1 MVEEEILGTSK
12 MASDGKI
19 TLISDVRELLGVSG
33 GAIIVFCKNKKG
45 EILVRKGTVG
55 VN

>member
-1 MVEEEILGTSK
+1 MVEEILGTSK

-19 TLISDVRELLGVSG
+19 TLISNVREMLGVSG
-33 GAIIVFCKNKKG
+33 GAIIVFCKNHKG
-45 EILVRKGTVG
+45 EILIRKGTVG